1 MRSRGTIGQLSLL
14 GGNSARHNENAA
26 PANAP
31 THTPSRSSVCISSAL
46 ALNRSNK
53 RSDPLLY
60 FRTLPYKPDF
70 KDLIVAHAFSHGFCA
85 VTIPGMNFL
94 NQSVKTR
101 GFRKTVRLCR
111 SFVGDVSSVADEAA
125 GLSVGR
131 TGCVRRGHW

>member
-1 MRSRGTIGQLSLL
+1 MGKLSLL
-14 GGNSARHNENAA
+14 

-31 THTPSRSSVCISSAL
+31 THTPSCSSVCISSAL
-46 ALNRSNK
+46 ALNRGNK

-70 KDLIVAHAFSHGFCA
+70 KDLIVAHAFTHGFCA
-85 VTIPGMNFL
+85 VTIPGMKFL

-111 SFVGDVSSVADEAA
+111 SFVGDVGSVADEAA

-131 TGCVRRGHW
+131 TGCVRRVTASGGSRPVAKRHNIFSS